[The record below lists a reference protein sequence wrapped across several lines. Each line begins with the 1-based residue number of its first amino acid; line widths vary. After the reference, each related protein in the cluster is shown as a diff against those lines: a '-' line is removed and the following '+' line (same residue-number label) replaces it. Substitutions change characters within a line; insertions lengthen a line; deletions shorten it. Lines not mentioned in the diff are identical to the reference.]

1 MQFSFDPALCRAG
14 DKSAIYF
21 KHRDVMNVYVEPH
34 EMMSC
39 RARAELEKLLL
50 HKIENSF
57 QGRCT
62 QEGYVVPSHRRLC
75 PTSQQRCKIRMI
87 TRADGFAAGEHFNG
101 SWVYKIN
108 FEYLV
113 CNPTINTC
121 VHAVVV
127 GVNKF
132 GMMCQLWPYE
142 RKGEHF
148 HEEEGQSYLKA
159 AYLPHSR
166 ANYMVILLPKQLQ
179 YGARSRTMYETVQRG
194 FAKHNNTESD
204 GGAHGALLPLIC
216 VRIMRSRFEV
226 APFGGVSGA
235 QNGKQINAIGVIE
248 DEHAASDSDEATE
261 SDLSEDDGDESK
273 GNEPQSPAHV
283 GGGGGKSLSSL
294 ATSVPQDENDFSDD
308 EEEAAAAAAAAAAAF
323 NEDDDEFERDEAS
336 DKEDDE
342 NVKDSED
349 DQGDD
354 ADDDEDDGDE
364 DDGDGDDVVVDDEV
378 DVDAPS
384 SEIDEDDD
392 VLVDSEEENGDVVDA
407 ESDADD
413 IDPSE

>member
-1 MQFSFDPALCRAG
+1 MQFSFDPTLCQAG

-57 QGRCT
+57 HGRCT

-75 PTSQQRCKIRMI
+75 PTSQKRCKIRMI

-148 HEEEGQSYLKA
+148 HEEEG
-159 AYLPHSR
+159 
-166 ANYMVILLPKQLQ
+166 
-179 YGARSRTMYETVQRG
+179 
-194 FAKHNNTESD
+194 
-204 GGAHGALLPLIC
+204 
-216 VRIMRSRFEV
+216 
-226 APFGGVSGA
+226 
-235 QNGKQINAIGVIE
+235 
-248 DEHAASDSDEATE
+248 
-261 SDLSEDDGDESK
+261 
-273 GNEPQSPAHV
+273 SP
-283 GGGGGKSLSSL
+283 
-294 ATSVPQDENDFSDD
+294 
-308 EEEAAAAAAAAAAAF
+308 
-323 NEDDDEFERDEAS
+323 
-336 DKEDDE
+336 
-342 NVKDSED
+342 
-349 DQGDD
+349 
-354 ADDDEDDGDE
+354 
-364 DDGDGDDVVVDDEV
+364 
-378 DVDAPS
+378 
-384 SEIDEDDD
+384 I
-392 VLVDSEEENGDVVDA
+392 
-407 ESDADD
+407 
-413 IDPSE
+413 